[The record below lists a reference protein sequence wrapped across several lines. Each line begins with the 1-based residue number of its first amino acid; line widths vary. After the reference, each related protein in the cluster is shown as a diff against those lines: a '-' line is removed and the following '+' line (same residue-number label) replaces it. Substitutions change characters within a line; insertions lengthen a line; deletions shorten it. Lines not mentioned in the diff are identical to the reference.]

1 VIDADDGGM
10 TRAAM
15 VWKHR
20 PMFRPV
26 VRLVVVSLAVSVAV
40 SVAVVAGGCP
50 EAADS
55 DDDDDDDV
63 AGEADR
69 WLGVDRGATF
79 AAHVEHIAAIA
90 AVSDDGL
97 ARLGTTWQ
105 AELDDVERRYRA
117 ARTRDDAYYAL
128 VALKNSLHDG
138 HAYVVVDALAPT
150 APVVALPLSVRVEYE
165 GDDARYVVRDG
176 GPVPAGAVVVAI
188 DDLPFDQWERAHRPW
203 FAGGSSPDGLREDI
217 ARWLTR
223 RDPTREPAPAPDTTA
238 RLRVRDDAGA
248 EREFT
253 LAWQAVVDDEL
264 PCPPYA
270 DVCAP
275 DADGDY
281 ADEPTFQGLGA
292 CVYAT
297 DDPTTRVV
305 RYHSLWT
312 PETLDPFERACL
324 ERKLPSLSYRLTLD
338 EADASGPRGLL
349 VRDQGEL
356 LDHLARNGVQ
366 RVLFDVRQNVG
377 GDFDPVFFGA
387 FTADDYAQP
396 KKSFVYGPYFRAA
409 PERIA
414 DANVYVALLSG
425 EPIDDGADR
434 IEQHLRENPDSE
446 RSPPLPFYCQT
457 PACDDDEAVLSSR
470 SNIVFRAAVL
480 TGPRCFSA
488 CDDFVAIL
496 HDNGIAPTIGQP
508 TGAGDAP
515 YSFDTSLPLADGT
528 TAGLHLTVGVSF
540 HPGTDVPLEG
550 HPTAVDVPL
559 LPSANNRGGFVAAAL
574 ANVPW

>member
-1 VIDADDGGM
+1 MSSCRVRLFVLVLAVVVEAGCPNTGGGDDGG
-10 TRAAM
+10 
-15 VWKHR
+15 
-20 PMFRPV
+20 
-26 VRLVVVSLAVSVAV
+26 
-40 SVAVVAGGCP
+40 
-50 EAADS
+50 
-55 DDDDDDDV
+55 DDV
-63 AGEADR
+63 VEADR

-79 AAHVEHIAAIA
+79 AAHVDHIRGIA
-90 AVSDDGL
+90 SVSADGL

-105 AELDDVERRYRA
+105 RELDDVEGRYRA
-117 ARTRDDAYYAL
+117 AQTRDDAYYAL

-138 HAYVVVDALAPT
+138 HAFVVVDALAPT
-150 APVVALPLSVRVEYE
+150 SPVVALPLSVRVEHDSN
-165 GDDARYVVRDG
+165 DDSDDVRYVVRDA
-176 GPVPAGAVVVAI
+176 GPIPAGAVVVAI
-188 DDLPFDQWERAHRPW
+188 DDLPVDQWERAHRPW

-217 ARWLTR
+217 ARWLTQ
-223 RDPTREPAPAPDTTA
+223 RDPAREPAPAPETTA
-238 RLRVRDDAGA
+238 RLRVRDDGGG
-248 EREFT
+248 EQEFT
-253 LAWQAVVDDEL
+253 LTWQAVVDDDEL
-264 PCPPYA
+264 HCPPYA

-281 ADEPTFQGLGA
+281 AAEPTFQGLGA

-312 PETLDPFERACL
+312 PETLDPVERACL
-324 ERKLPSLSYRLTLD
+324 ERKLPFLSYRLTLD

-366 RVLFDVRQNVG
+366 RVLFDVRENVG

-425 EPIDDGADR
+425 APVDDGAAR
-434 IEQHLRENPDSE
+434 IEQHLRDNPDSE
-446 RSPPLPFYCQT
+446 TSPPLPFYCQT
-457 PACDDDEAVLSSR
+457 PACDDEEAILSSR
-470 SNIVFRAAVL
+470 SNVVFRAAVL

-515 YSFDTSLPLADGT
+515 YSFDTTLPLADGT
-528 TAGLHLTVGVSF
+528 TAELHLTVGVSF
-540 HPGTDVPLEG
+540 HPGTELPLEG
-550 HPTAVDVPL
+550 HPTTIDVPL
-559 LPSANNRGGFVAAAL
+559 LPSAQNRGGFVAAAL